1 MCRRRGAGA
10 GREPEEVGIRLM
22 EESKWRGTAVFGG
35 IDGGGG
41 ARRRARLGFGLWTR
55 GERELR

>member
-10 GREPEEVGIRLM
+10 GGEPEEVGIRLM
-22 EESKWRGTAVFGG
+22 EESEWRGAAVLGG

-41 ARRRARLGFGLWTR
+41 ARRMARLGFG
-55 GERELR
+55 RELH